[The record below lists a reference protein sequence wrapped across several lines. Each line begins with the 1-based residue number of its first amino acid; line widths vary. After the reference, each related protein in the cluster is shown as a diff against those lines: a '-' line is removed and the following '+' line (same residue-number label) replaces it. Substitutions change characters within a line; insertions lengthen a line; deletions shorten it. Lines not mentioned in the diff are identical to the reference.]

1 MILEI
6 MGGNKLI
13 DPVMVLQKAG
23 LKEKMQVADLG
34 CGAVGHYVFPA
45 AKMVGKEGKVYAVD
59 ILKPVLEN
67 IEKRANLENLSN
79 IITVWSDLE
88 RYGAA
93 KIASSSLDAV
103 FLLNTLFQTKDRPIV
118 LKEATRLLKVGGKLV
133 VVDWLMIDA
142 PFGPPVEGRV
152 DHAFVEAEAD
162 KLGLRLLNRFS
173 AGKYHYGLVFEK

>member
-6 MGGNKLI
+6 TGGNKLI
-13 DPVMVLQKAG
+13 DPEFILKKAG
-23 LKEKMQVADLG
+23 VQEKMFVADLG

-67 IEKRANLENLSN
+67 IEKRANLENLNN

-93 KIASSSLDAV
+93 KIASGSINAAC
-103 FLLNTLFQTKDRPIV
+103 LLNTLFQIKDKSTAM
-118 LKEATRLLKVGGKLV
+118 KEAVRLIKVGGKLV
-133 VVDWLMIDA
+133 VVDWLMTDA
-142 PFGPPVEGRV
+142 PFGPPIEGRV
-152 DHAFVEAEAD
+152 DHTWVESEAD
-162 KLGLRLLNRFS
+162 KLGLRLMGRFS